1 MPPDAVSYALA
12 LPRLP
17 GLGRVATHR
26 LLDAFPTLDAL
37 RATPREQ
44 VIHRLTG
51 IPAAAALV
59 ATLFDDA
66 AIATALAAVDEE
78 RAVLTARGITAIT
91 PNAPGW
97 PAGLDR
103 LDRRDRPAAL
113 YVYGRADL
121 LARPSVAFLGATGLP
136 PAAFEYA
143 QALLPVLARRGIVPI
158 GALASGFDVVVGKIA
173 ADVPVPVVMVAG
185 CGLGVVPSAMRPL
198 AMQTAQ
204 AGGALVSPF
213 ERGHGPFAHDEVD
226 RARVMAALATHAV
239 VFGGADGGPEHRALA
254 LPYTLAH
261 PAVDGADPARVLT
274 GNLEADADRLASFGA
289 DA

>member
-26 LLDAFPTLDAL
+26 LLDAFPTFDAL

-51 IPAAAALV
+51 IPGAAALA
-59 ATLFDDA
+59 ATLFDDDA
-66 AIATALAAVDEE
+66 VGAALAAVADE
-78 RAVLTARGITAIT
+78 RAVLAARGITAIT
-91 PNAPGW
+91 PNVPAW

-136 PAAFEYA
+136 PDAFEYA
-143 QALLPVLARRGIVPI
+143 QALLPALARRGIVPV
-158 GALASGFDVVVGKIA
+158 GALASGFDVVVGKVA
-173 ADVPVPVVMVAG
+173 GGAGVPAVMVAG
-185 CGLGVVPSAMRPL
+185 CGLGVVPPPMRPL

-213 ERGHGPFAHDEVD
+213 ERGHGPFAHDEAD

-239 VFGGADGGPEHRALA
+239 VFGGEGGGPEHRALA
-254 LPYTLAH
+254 LPFALAH
-261 PAVDGADPARVLT
+261 PSVTGADPARLLT
-274 GNLEADADRLASFGA
+274 GDRDRDADRLAAPGI
-289 DA
+289 DP